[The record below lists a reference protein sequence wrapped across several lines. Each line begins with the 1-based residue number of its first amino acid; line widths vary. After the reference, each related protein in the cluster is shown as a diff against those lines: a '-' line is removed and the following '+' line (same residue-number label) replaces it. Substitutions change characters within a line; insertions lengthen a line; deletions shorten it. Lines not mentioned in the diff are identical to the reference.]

1 MSELASYSI
10 QAIFFALI
18 AVVVVSRSKK
28 TDLYQ
33 FALISIWLIGVIVI
47 FARYKDDQVLFY
59 SNDQL
64 FHRDVIEY
72 YLTVEG
78 IQVREIISLRYLL
91 TVPVYFI
98 SLLGFDAMLIIKFLQ
113 LGALLLLYKRSQ
125 QFLSE
130 QSLQIRFWQLPLIAG
145 PILIFMSLLSL
156 RDVVLAYFALL
167 FVSSSDRNSR
177 ILGLGGAFLLRPHLG
192 VALAIGFILSS
203 FYSRWKPKFQSIA
216 FSAVALFSYGIGTIA
231 YWIGAVIQ
239 KGVSFD
245 TPRTVF
251 SQFKFSQL
259 AANFFGLQFLALN
272 NPDRAIVDAS
282 TFALLLSR
290 LVFFD
295 TLLIPVLFLI
305 AVFRHP
311 EFLTKQKVLT
321 FYAFM
326 FFYGVVSQTSFNST
340 RQNIPFLACMG
351 LLAVADIEHFR
362 KIKAKVAPKLLM
374 ATR

>member
-10 QAIFFALI
+10 QAIFFALV

-33 FALISIWLIGVIVI
+33 FALISIWLVGVIAI
-47 FARYKDDQVLFY
+47 YARYGEDQVLFY

-78 IQVREIISLRYLL
+78 IQVRELISLRYLL
-91 TVPVYFI
+91 TVPVYFV
-98 SLLGFDAMLIIKFLQ
+98 SLLGFNAMLIIKFLQ
-113 LGALLLLYKRSQ
+113 LSALLLVYKRSQ

-130 QSLQIRFWQLPLIAG
+130 HSLQIRFWQLPLIAG

-156 RDVVLAYFALL
+156 RDVMLAYFALL

-177 ILGLGGAFLLRPHLG
+177 IIGLGGAFLLRPHLG
-192 VALAIGFILSS
+192 VALAIGFMLSS

-321 FYAFM
+321 FHAFM

-351 LLAVADIEHFR
+351 LLAVADIEHFH
-362 KIKAKVAPKLLM
+362 KIKAKVAPKLLS

>member
-167 FVSSSDRNSR
+167 FVSSGDRNSR

-326 FFYGVVSQTSFNST
+326 LFYGVVSQTSFNST

>member
-125 QFLSE
+125 QFLSK

-259 AANFFGLQFLALN
+259 AANFFGMQFLALN

-326 FFYGVVSQTSFNST
+326 LFYGVVSQTSFNST